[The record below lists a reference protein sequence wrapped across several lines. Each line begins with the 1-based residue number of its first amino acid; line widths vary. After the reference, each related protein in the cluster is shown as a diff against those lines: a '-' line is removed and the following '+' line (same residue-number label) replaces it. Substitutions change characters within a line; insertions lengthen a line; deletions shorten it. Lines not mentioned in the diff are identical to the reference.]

1 MSYARPTP
9 FFKNVFKNYLKR
21 EKMKKLYYFLIGM
34 EIILGGLFLY
44 FAYSWINTPES
55 QILEPKTVF
64 TGALAGLNTLILKY
78 FPKKWEDKKAC
89 PFDEKILY
97 KNQDTILYSTF
108 EELERELFEK
118 FNINFKNKLLI
129 EKNGENEI
137 LLPAI
142 MLTQNEVK
150 ISNTLSKTVDT
161 NPINEDFIE
170 ILKKQC
176 GQRIWQNPTYRLM
189 NIDTD
194 INELSIGE
202 STYYQTLST
211 CDIHYYNFMDKNNH
225 MINGEGEEYNNW
237 LTKLRNIIV
246 NNQFSTVSASLGCS
260 TLLMLKNP
268 KNKIYEYYII
278 DNSKIKNAKSS
289 KHVIPAFMFQ
299 PTKKIQN
306 NEDFRLQSDLTTQ
319 ILKEFGEE
327 LLGLEELEEINDYEK
342 LQAEMDKNKVLKKLK
357 KLLENKKAIIK
368 ILGVSLDVY
377 RLRPEILTTLI
388 IDDENFFKHFN
399 QERKLSWEA
408 LETNSDGLM
417 IVTVD
422 DEQTYLDLIFNKERP
437 LVSPGAACLKLGR
450 EYMLNKYLKR

>member
-1 MSYARPTP
+1 
-9 FFKNVFKNYLKR
+9 
-21 EKMKKLYYFLIGM
+21 MKKLYYFLIGM
-34 EIILGGLFLY
+34 EVILGGLFLY
-44 FAYSWINTPES
+44 FAYSWVNMPES

-78 FPKKWEDKKAC
+78 FPKKWENKKPC
-89 PFDEKILY
+89 PFDEKILH

-108 EELERELFEK
+108 EKLEKELFEK
-118 FNINFKNKLLI
+118 FNINFRKKILI
-129 EKNGENEI
+129 EKNGENKI

-142 MLTQNEVK
+142 ILTQNEIQ

-161 NPINEDFIE
+161 NPINDNFIDTLE
-170 ILKKQC
+170 KQC
-176 GQRIWQNPTYRLM
+176 GHRIWQNPTYRLM

-194 INELSIGE
+194 TNELSIGQ

-211 CDIHYYNFMDKNNH
+211 CDIHYYNFMDKNNN
-225 MINGEGEEYNNW
+225 MINGEGKEYNDW
-237 LTKLRNIIV
+237 LRKLRNIIV
-246 NNQFSTVSASLGCS
+246 YNQFSTVSASLGCS

-268 KNKIYEYYII
+268 KSKIHEYYIV
-278 DNSKIKNAKSS
+278 DNSKIKNAKNT

-299 PTKKIQN
+299 PTKKIKN

-327 LLGLEELEEINDYEK
+327 FLGLEELEEINDYEK
-342 LQAEMDKNKVLKKLK
+342 LQAEMNKSKVLKKLK

-368 ILGVSLDVY
+368 VLGVSLDIY
-377 RLRPEILTTLI
+377 SLRPEILTTLI
-388 IDDENFFKHFN
+388 IDDEKFFKQFN
-399 QERKLSWEA
+399 QTRKLSWEA
-408 LETNSDGLM
+408 SDSDGLM
-417 IVTVD
+417 IIDVN

-450 EYMLNKYLKR
+450 EYMLNQYL